1 MTVDIA
7 VILVYII
14 VINII
19 GLRFAGGSSVRD
31 YFLGNRSVHWGLVCL
46 SIVATETSSLSFI
59 SIPGLAYASGT
70 GFLQVSFGYL
80 AGRTLVAVFLL
91 PKYFQGEYETVYEFL
106 QRRFGQTIRRVV
118 SVIFHVTR
126 LFADSVRLFATA
138 IPLTVM
144 TGWDYRVSLAVIGGA
159 TFIYTFYGG
168 IRAVIVTDALQLV
181 LYLFCVA
188 LGAYCVMDELSL
200 SLGGVFALIPS
211 ADLAFV
217 SSGLGSGAA
226 KLFGSYNLLTGVV
239 GGAFLSFASHGTDH
253 LLVQRVLACRD
264 AASAQRAMVASGVVV
279 IFQIAL
285 FLLFGLFIKVLLGGR
300 PFGSSDSVVP
310 YFIVNHLPAGLRG
323 LMLAGI
329 FAAAMSTLSSSIN
342 SLASSTALDL
352 LRLEERALTER
363 ARVGAARAIA
373 LFWTLAIVGVSVLF
387 HDSKNPL
394 VEVGLSISSVT
405 YGGVLG
411 IFLLGRFARGVDA
424 RAALLGVFAGVA
436 AVVMSMAFTALF
448 WLWYV
453 AVGFAV
459 CVTAALVASRAISW
473 GLR

>member
-1 MTVDIA
+1 MTIDIA
-7 VILVYII
+7 VILSYILI
-14 VINII
+14 INIVGI
-19 GLRFAGGSSVRD
+19 RFSGGTSVRD

-70 GFLQVSFGYL
+70 GFLQITIGYL
-80 AGRTLVAVFLL
+80 LGRVLVAAFLL

-106 QRRFGQTIRRVV
+106 QRRFGRSSRKTV

-144 TGWDYRVSLAVIGGA
+144 IGWDYRLSLAVIGAA

-181 LYLFCVA
+181 LYLFCVG
-188 LGAYCVMDELSL
+188 LGVWCVMEELSL
-200 SLGGVFALIPS
+200 SFAGAFALIPA
-211 ADLAFV
+211 ADLAFI
-217 SSGLGSGAA
+217 STGMGGGAA
-226 KLFGSYNLLTGVV
+226 KLFGSYNLLTGII

-264 AASAQRAMVASGVVV
+264 IVSARKAMVASGFVV
-279 IFQIAL
+279 IAQIAL
-285 FLLFGLFIKVLLGGR
+285 FLLFGLFIKVLLEAR
-300 PFGSSDSVVP
+300 PFASSDSVVP
-310 YFIVNHLPAGLRG
+310 YFIVNHLPVGLRG

-342 SLASSTALDL
+342 SLSSSTALDL
-352 LRLEERALTER
+352 FRLDERAIPER
-363 ARVGAARAIA
+363 KKVVVARGIS
-373 LFWTLAIVGVSVLF
+373 LFWTLAIIGVSMLF

-394 VEVGLSISSVT
+394 VEVGLSIASVT
-405 YGGVLG
+405 YGGMLG
-411 IFLLGRFARGVDA
+411 IFLLGRFATGIDD
-424 RAALLGVFAGVA
+424 RAALSGVFAGVA
-436 AVVMSMAFTALF
+436 TVTAVMVFTGLF

-453 AVGFAV
+453 AVGFFV
-459 CVTAALVASRAISW
+459 CVAVALAAGRAFSW

>member
-1 MTVDIA
+1 MSADIA
-7 VILVYII
+7 VILLYIL
-14 VINII
+14 VVNII

-31 YFLGNRSVHWGLVCL
+31 YFLGNRSVHWGMVCL

-59 SIPGLAYASGT
+59 SVPGLAYASGT
-70 GFLQVSFGYL
+70 GFLQVTFGYL
-80 AGRTLVAVFLL
+80 LGRILVAAFLL

-106 QRRFGQTIRRVV
+106 QRRFGGTSRKTV

-144 TGWDYRVSLAVIGGA
+144 IGWDYRLSLAVIGTA

-168 IRAVIVTDALQLV
+168 IRAVIVTDAMQLL
-181 LYLFCVA
+181 LYLFCIG
-188 LGAYCVMDELSL
+188 LGIYCVMDELSL
-200 SLGGVFALIPS
+200 GFGSVLSLIPAADLSFVSTGLGG
-211 ADLAFV
+211 
-217 SSGLGSGAA
+217 GAA
-226 KLFGSYNLLTGVV
+226 KLFGSYNLFTGVI

-264 AASAQRAMVASGVVV
+264 VESARKAMVASGLVV
-279 IFQIAL
+279 ILQIAL
-285 FLLFGLFIKVLLGGR
+285 FLLFGLFIKVLLGAR
-300 PFGSSDSVVP
+300 PFDSSDSIVP
-310 YFIVNHLPAGLRG
+310 YFIVNHLPVGLRG

-342 SLASSTALDL
+342 SLSSSTALDL
-352 LRLEERALTER
+352 LRLDERSMPER
-363 ARVGAARAIA
+363 KKLAVARGIA
-373 LFWTLAIVGVSVLF
+373 LFWTLAIIAVSILF

-394 VEVGLSISSVT
+394 VEVGLSIASVT
-405 YGGVLG
+405 YGGMLG
-411 IFLLGRFARGVDA
+411 IFILGRFVPGVDD
-424 RAALLGVFAGVA
+424 RSALCGVFAGVA
-436 AVVMSMAFTALF
+436 AVTAVMLFTTLF

-453 AVGFAV
+453 AVGFFV
-459 CVTAALVASRAISW
+459 CVAVAIVAGRAFSW